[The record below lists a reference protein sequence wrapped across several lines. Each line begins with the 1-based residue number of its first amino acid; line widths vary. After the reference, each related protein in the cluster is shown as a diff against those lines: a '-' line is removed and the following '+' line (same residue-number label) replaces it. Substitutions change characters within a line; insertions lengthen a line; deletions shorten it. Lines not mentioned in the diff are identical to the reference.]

1 MSVTPAPQEVYK
13 AYHRATHTVAKTRQV
28 VMLYDGVLR
37 NLKQAKEAMEKNDVM
52 TRFHK
57 LVRAG
62 DIIMGLQS
70 SLDFESGGDVAK
82 ILYDFY
88 STMDARILST
98 LNTNNPELIEQTIAE
113 FREMRDVWETIDKN
127 ALDAQPV
134 AANPTTAESAPMT
147 FSA

>member
-1 MSVTPAPQEVYK
+1 MHQDVYK

-37 NLKQAKEAMEKNDVM
+37 NLKQAKDAMVAGDVPS
-52 TRFHK
+52 RFQK

-70 SLDFESGGDVAK
+70 SLDFDAGGDVAK

-88 STMDARILST
+88 SSLDARILST
-98 LNTNNPELIEQTIAE
+98 LNSNNTELVDQLMQEI
-113 FREMRDVWETIDKN
+113 RDMRDVWETIDKQQGDVP
-127 ALDAQPV
+127 AEP
-134 AANPTTAESAPMT
+134 AANSAATTLNPVTVSA
-147 FSA
+147 